1 MKISNWRIF
10 FAASVP
16 YCSSVTSLKKIVLF
30 EWGHSKMGSG
40 SIPLWGVLSL
50 GAGEAKFCNFFTL
63 NFHSPLQKCGYAVV
77 EQHFFKKL
85 QIMQ

>member
-30 EWGHSKMGSG
+30 EWWHSKMGSG
-40 SIPLWGVLSL
+40 SIPEMGRFTFGGRGSKVL
-50 GAGEAKFCNFFTL
+50 
-63 NFHSPLQKCGYAVV
+63 
-77 EQHFFKKL
+77 
-85 QIMQ
+85 